1 MNPAM
6 NLAGNLAN
14 SALLTDLYQLTMLQ
28 GYHDAGMEDVAVFE
42 FFVRKLRPGR
52 GFLMAAGL
60 EQSLQFLEGLHF
72 TSEEL
77 AWLANTGRFSNDFL
91 AGLGTL
97 RFTGDVHAM
106 PEGTIFFRTNLS
118 CASPRR
124 SRRRNWSR
132 RG

>member
-1 MNPAM
+1 MNPPIS
-6 NLAGNLAN
+6 LTG
-14 SALLTDLYQLTMLQ
+14 SALLTDLYQLTMLE
-28 GYHDAGMEDVAVFE
+28 GYHDSGMEDIAVFE

-72 TSEEL
+72 SSEEL
-77 AWLANTGRFSNDFL
+77 AWLASTGRFNKEFL
-91 AGLGTL
+91 ASLETL
-97 RFTGDVHAM
+97 RFHRRCARDAGRHD
-106 PEGTIFFRTNLS
+106 IFSRTNPS
-118 CASPRR
+118 CASPLR